1 MKRSFL
7 LKASTAHT
15 APDFDLRQ
23 VASTSG
29 RLDIIC
35 RCIQAAFAGPKGTR
49 PNVEF
54 KAVLEGQPQPPLA
67 LTLSSDQLRGLPPD
81 EEAIASWIFNAMQS
95 AYGNNGIA
103 LSRESFEKAVRT
115 LRSSKK
121 EIFYLHEEGEDLEM
135 LNSRGFSEVGFIL
148 GDQTGLDAA
157 SEKFLDG
164 QGISRVSIGPRSY
177 LSSSAIVFV
186 NSFLDSIEG

>member
-1 MKRSFL
+1 MKPSFL

-35 RCIQAAFAGPKGTR
+35 RCIQAAFIGPTGTR
-49 PNVEF
+49 PDVEF
-54 KAVLEGQPQPPLA
+54 KAILEGQPRPPLA
-67 LTLSSDQLRGLPPD
+67 LKLSSNQLRDLPPD

-95 AYGNNGIA
+95 DSGSNGIA
-103 LSRESFEKAVRT
+103 LSRESFEKAVRS
-115 LRSSKK
+115 LRSSEKTL
-121 EIFYLHEEGEDLEM
+121 FYLHEEGDDLES

-148 GDQTGLDAA
+148 GDQTGLDVP

-164 QGISRVSIGPRSY
+164 LEIPRVSIGPRSY
-177 LSSSAIVFV
+177 LSSSCIVFV